1 MPAPQ
6 KRFLPMPSNYVGVI
20 LSNGDRYGV
29 FSQITSH
36 SIAQGRSPMMSDGGS
51 LAGQRADPEPSF
63 TFVLPSDVP
72 DTEACSPR
80 DVPLAVIL
88 RDVFSAG
95 EPHRVIRRHLPDP
108 WSLGWETTSLLMKTL
123 TAVRVFIDCISGE
136 KPRQKFTSAMNRSDT
151 SLVPLMKYCSTS
163 QNPDSCQDFA
173 EAHERLAAAGKTWG
187 VSACH
192 FASRCE

>member
-80 DVPLAVIL
+80 DVLSPSFCAMSSRLESLIESL
-88 RDVFSAG
+88 GGIFLNS
-95 EPHRVIRRHLPDP
+95 

-136 KPRQKFTSAMNRSDT
+136 KPRQKFTSAVNRSDT
-151 SLVPLMKYCSTS
+151 SLVPLIEIL
-163 QNPDSCQDFA
+163 F
-173 EAHERLAAAGKTWG
+173 H
-187 VSACH
+187 
-192 FASRCE
+192 